1 MGNRVNYQMMNTKYF
16 SFSDWFSAL
25 ICWQAPS
32 HAMMN
37 KSLTVTTIFTA
48 PYIMLKVTD
57 IILVY
62 GKKDLSIFLIEYM
75 YKAFKLYLLNFFVLL
90 KMVLLNLICLGLV

>member
-1 MGNRVNYQMMNTKYF
+1 
-16 SFSDWFSAL
+16 
-25 ICWQAPS
+25 
-32 HAMMN
+32 MMN

-90 KMVLLNLICLGLV
+90 KMVLLNLISLGLV